1 MKNSNERV
9 IRVPKGWTIE
19 YCDMDAQTQTVR
31 LTANKE
37 YIFETNNGRERSQ
50 IVTIGDVTPVGKE
63 GVLAIIP
70 NLVITPGFMN
80 SVQPY
85 KGKAIKVPELTKIEE
100 VQTGYKSDRRTKK
113 TMIGFSGKP
122 DTFVFDKPNGAGE
135 YRISIYTGELLAFS
149 IKDDRPN
156 SKSNSRSI
164 YGIYKGFDQKTNEVI
179 IDRLLASNGV
189 RQLRNNVRIALDTL
203 YGMYRYTLIVKE
215 PEAPE
220 VPEDTSGREPGD
232 HGTTECPPDQGE
244 GNDSGDENTTP
255 TEPTGDESGS
265 DGTPAE
271 GEAPADE

>member
-1 MKNSNERV
+1 MKTQNERV
-9 IRVPKGWTIE
+9 IRVPKGWTID
-19 YCDMDAQTQTVR
+19 YCDMDAQTQQVR

-37 YIFETNNGRERSQ
+37 YIIETNNGRERSP
-50 IVTIGDVTPVGKE
+50 IITISDVTPAGKE
-63 GVLAIIP
+63 GKLIIVP
-70 NLVITPGFMN
+70 NLMITPGFMN

-85 KGKAIKVPELTKIEE
+85 KGKAIKVAEITKIEE

-122 DTFVFDKPNGAGE
+122 DTFVFDKPDGKGE

-156 SKSNSRSI
+156 SKTNRRSI

-189 RQLRNNVRIALDTL
+189 RQLRNNVRIALDSL

-215 PEAPE
+215 PEKPEAPE
-220 VPEDTSGREPGD
+220 DPSGREPGD
-232 HGTTECPPDQGE
+232 HGTTEPDQGE
-244 GNDSGDENTTP
+244 DSGTNNDGSADSGSGEDPETNQ
-255 TEPTGDESGS
+255 TEP
-265 DGTPAE
+265 DGEGAE
-271 GEAPADE
+271 PEA